1 MERLK
6 SLLVLLTLF
15 VLLGFS
21 ISSCTT
27 ENENVAL
34 GTAVGAG
41 LGAVINH
48 HNRWKGAVIGGAIGA
63 LAGEAM
69 YQIQQKAIQQAI
81 QSQKPVV
88 YQRDT
93 GNGGWQRVEAEPIGQ
108 PTYNPQEHTKCQ
120 KVHIREIENGKVIED
135 KIKEVCK
142 SYKETNTY

>member
-1 MERLK
+1 MGKIKTIFVVILL
-6 SLLVLLTLF
+6 LLV
-15 VLLGFS
+15 LGFS

-27 ENENVAL
+27 ESENVAL

-41 LGAVINH
+41 IGSAVS

-69 YQIQQKAIQQAI
+69 YQIQQRAIQEAI

-93 GNGGWQRVEAEPIGQ
+93 GNGGWQRVEAYPEGK
-108 PTYNPQEHTKCQ
+108 PTYYPNEHTKCQ
-120 KVHIREIENGKVIED
+120 KVHIREIVNGKVVKD
-135 KIKEVCK
+135 KIREVCRG
-142 SYKETNTY
+142 YKETNTY

>member
-1 MERLK
+1 MRNLK
-6 SLLVLLTLF
+6 SLFIVFLMLLF
-15 VLLGFS
+15 LGFS
-21 ISSCTT
+21 ISSCST
-27 ENENVAL
+27 ESENVAL

-41 LGAVINH
+41 IGSAVTK
-48 HNRWKGAVIGGAIGA
+48 NRWKGAVIGGAIGA

-69 YQIQQKAIQQAI
+69 YQIQQRAIREAI

-93 GNGGWQRVEAEPIGQ
+93 GNGGWQRVEAVPEGS
-108 PTYNPQEHTKCQ
+108 PTYNPTEHTKCQ
-120 KVHIREIENGKVIED
+120 KVHIREIVNGKVVKD